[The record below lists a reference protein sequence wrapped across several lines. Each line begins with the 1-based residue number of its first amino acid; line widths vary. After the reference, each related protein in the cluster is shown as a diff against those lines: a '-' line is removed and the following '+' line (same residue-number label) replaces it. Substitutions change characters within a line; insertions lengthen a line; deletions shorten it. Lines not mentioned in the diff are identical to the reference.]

1 MTMVK
6 EGIQTRRRKQKS
18 NSGNPIA
25 KSKHMKSIK
34 SGPTDANHNHGLIP
48 KAEEYVSRSG
58 NYPYGDLYAPQVH
71 LVHHPSFEQ
80 HQRYS
85 SQQQLD
91 MATNGIDPELCARE
105 ILTSPIHNNDEQH
118 LNIIKTVN
126 SNQP

>member
-25 KSKHMKSIK
+25 KSKQMKTSIK
-34 SGPTDANHNHGLIP
+34 SGSTDTNHNHGLIP
-48 KAEEYVSRSG
+48 KAEEYASRSG
-58 NYPYGDLYAPQVH
+58 NYPYGELYGPQVH
-71 LVHHPSFEQ
+71 LVHHPFEQ
-80 HQRYS
+80 HQRFS
-85 SQQQLD
+85 SQQQLE
-91 MATNGIDPELCARE
+91 MAANGIDPELCARE